1 MIREG
6 TKVSWKWGQG
16 SASGEVVEVFTK
28 EVTRTIKGSEVTRK
42 ASKEEPAYLIKQ
54 DDGDQVLKSK
64 SEVERAD

>member
-6 TKVSWKWGQG
+6 TKVSWEWGEG
-16 SASGEVVEVFTK
+16 SATGEVVEVFTSD
-28 EVTRTIKGSEVTRK
+28 VTRTIKGSEVTRK
-42 ASKEEPAYLIKQ
+42 ASEEDPAYLIKQ